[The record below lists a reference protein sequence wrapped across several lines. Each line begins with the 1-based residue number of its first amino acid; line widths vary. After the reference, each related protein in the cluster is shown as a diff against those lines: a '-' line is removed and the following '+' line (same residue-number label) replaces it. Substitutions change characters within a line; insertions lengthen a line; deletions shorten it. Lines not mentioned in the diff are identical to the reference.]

1 MSDWTI
7 SYIVIPGEVDFNPFL
22 SDKDKRVYGYIS
34 NLSNRYNGCNYSNKK
49 LAILLG
55 GCSEQTISD
64 SISILKKYKYI
75 FTDIVK
81 KINNET
87 GANYTERKITLNPKM
102 KELYEDAVLKYNEMA
117 IKNFNEMD
125 IKNYKDAYNKVY
137 MTPIKKFIV
146 KDIIK
151 EISIDKETSSKEEVK
166 QTDVCNSATIN
177 NSSVN
182 NKTIIKRRTTKQSL
196 SENKPDWSKLHPLT
210 NKRKE
215 VIPLKA
221 TEDIDDILSYW
232 NDHYKLPLPKIGT
245 KSYNNCIKLT
255 KVKLKNY
262 TPDKIKEVISN
273 FYIAA
278 TDTRYEPAKP
288 DMKFKYQK
296 MTLDRFI
303 YQGFPTPY
311 SLFDKYLEP
320 PKMIGVPVED
330 LYPNITN
337 KLISLY
343 REEVLGKART
353 ALSTKD
359 INCFRRAAV
368 MLKEFIKNNEDKF
381 SPYMSVDDYKMA
393 RYLFEC
399 IVKSTND
406 ESKILPHWFCAEHNI
421 NKTLPAYMY
430 RQGILEEE
438 SRHHSPMS
446 RFNSDGDVAFDLYDE
461 K

>member
-278 TDTRYEPAKP
+278 TDTRYEPSSP

-311 SLFDKYLEP
+311 SLFDKYLSP
-320 PKMIGVPVED
+320 PKRIGTPVED
-330 LYPNITN
+330 LYPSVTN

-343 REEVLGKART
+343 REEILGNART
-353 ALSTKD
+353 KLSTKD
-359 INCFRRAAV
+359 INCFRKAAV
-368 MLKEFIKNNEDKF
+368 MLKEFMKHNEDKL
-381 SPYMSVDDYKMA
+381 SPFMQVNDISLA

-430 RQGILEEE
+430 RQGILEET
-438 SRHHSPMS
+438 RHSAPMS
-446 RFNSDGDVAFDLYDE
+446 KFKDDVLFNLYDE
-461 K
+461 V